1 MKKTLSQPLLGAHLS
16 IAGGLEQAIYAARD
30 LGCTAVQFFSKS
42 NRQWHAPTITDEQL
56 ARYHEALRAAP
67 LGYVAIH
74 ASYLINIASGD
85 QAQRTKARNALI
97 IEYQRAVALDVDA
110 LIVHPGS
117 YGTGTIE
124 ASLAHVAQEL
134 NLMFQEI
141 PAGKPKLLLET
152 MAGQGTNTCF
162 TFEQLATILNT
173 VTASSPIGV
182 CLDTCHVY
190 AAGYDL
196 KNDYNGVITTFDTVI
211 GLDKLYA
218 IHLNDSKKGLGTRVD
233 RHEHIGQGELGLAT
247 FATLMNDTRLAHL
260 PKILETPKDTPE
272 DDVRNLKTIRDLF
285 DVAR

>member
-1 MKKTLSQPLLGAHLS
+1 MKKSLSQPLLGAHLS
-16 IAGGLEQAIYAARD
+16 IAGGFEQAIYAARN

-42 NRQWHAPTITDEQL
+42 NRQWHAPAITDEQL
-56 ARYHEALRAAP
+56 ARYHEALRVAP

-85 QAQRTKARNALI
+85 ETQRTKARNALI
-97 IEYQRAVALDVDA
+97 TEYQRAVTLDVDA

-117 YGTGTIE
+117 YGTGTIQ

-134 NLMFQEI
+134 NLVFQET
-141 PAGKPKLLLET
+141 PAGNPKLLLET

-162 TFEQLATILNT
+162 TFEQLATILNAVAPT
-173 VTASSPIGV
+173 SPIGV

-196 KNDYNGVITTFDTVI
+196 KNNYNGVITLFNSII
-211 GLDKLYA
+211 GLNNLYA

-233 RHEHIGQGELGLAT
+233 RHEHIGEGQLGLAT
-247 FATLMNDTRLAHL
+247 FAALMNDPRLAHL
-260 PKILETPKDTPE
+260 PKILETPKDTA
-272 DDVRNLKTIRDLF
+272 DDDARNLKTIRDLL
-285 DVAR
+285 D